1 MANVADWRGRDQPC
15 DLASVPESGI
25 RRSGVAFTFVRKA
38 TRPRSNIRHPS
49 FAYLE
54 LQCHADSR
62 VMKSRISRG
71 ITKVKRTSEEL
82 IALIRKDLV
91 GRYADVPISIQR
103 SGDSWIAVADIESAM
118 TRERIENVVKQI
130 RKFNDLA

>member
-1 MANVADWRGRDQPC
+1 
-15 DLASVPESGI
+15 
-25 RRSGVAFTFVRKA
+25 
-38 TRPRSNIRHPS
+38 
-49 FAYLE
+49 
-54 LQCHADSR
+54 
-62 VMKSRISRG
+62 MKSRISRG